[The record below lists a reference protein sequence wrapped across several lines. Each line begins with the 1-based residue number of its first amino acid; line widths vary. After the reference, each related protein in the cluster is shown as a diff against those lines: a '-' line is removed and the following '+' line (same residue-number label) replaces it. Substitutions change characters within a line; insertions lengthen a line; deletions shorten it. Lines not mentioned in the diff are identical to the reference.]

1 MHPLHHPEVLMTAI
15 TLRNLPPELAEFIE
29 AKARADQRSLNQTVI
44 QLLHKAAG
52 MAKGKEPEIEHH
64 DLDHLSGAL
73 TREEADEL
81 DEAIRWQRQIDPEMW
96 K

>member
-1 MHPLHHPEVLMTAI
+1 MTAI

-29 AKARADQRSLNQTVI
+29 AKARAEKRSLNQTVI
-44 QLLHKAAG
+44 QLLQKAAG
-52 MAKGKEPEIEHH
+52 LAMAKEPEVVYH
-64 DLDHLSGAL
+64 DLDHLAGSL
-73 TREEADEL
+73 SREEADEL